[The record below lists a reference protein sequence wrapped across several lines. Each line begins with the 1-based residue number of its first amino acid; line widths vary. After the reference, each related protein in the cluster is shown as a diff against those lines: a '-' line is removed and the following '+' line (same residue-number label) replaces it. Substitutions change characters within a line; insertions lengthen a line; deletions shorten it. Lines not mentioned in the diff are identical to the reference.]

1 MTKIAVAGVQE
12 NIGREILSFLDE
24 NGYKAADII
33 ALEPKAPLGTQ
44 VSYSEDEDL
53 DVFNLD
59 DFDFSGVDVAVF
71 ATTEAVS
78 KHYIPKAISKKIKVI
93 DCSSAYFSDEDVPL
107 IIAGYNNDKI
117 MTAGKGLV
125 AIPSAAVT
133 QMLTPLLKIQSQYDI
148 KRIVVSTYTS
158 ASVYGKEAMD
168 ELFSQ
173 TRRIYMNAPIVD
185 DQKVF
190 HKQIAFNVIPQI
202 GDFIGEETQAEWAM
216 NAETKKV
223 FNQNIKVHA
232 NSAIIPAFIGAA
244 QYVNVE
250 CNNDVDVDEVRKLMA
265 QTDGVVVFDKN
276 TDGGYVCL
284 TDIQGED
291 NVYVSRLRQ
300 DTSVNNGFSF
310 WCVADDL
317 RACSAKNAFEI
328 LKLIL
333 SIKQH

>member
-1 MTKIAVAGVQE
+1 MTKIAIAGVQE

-24 NGYKAADII
+24 NGFKAADIV

-59 DFDFSGVDVAVF
+59 DFDFSKVDVAVF
-71 ATTEAVS
+71 ATSEAVS
-78 KHYIPKAISKKIKVI
+78 KHYVPRALAKKIKVI

-125 AIPSAAVT
+125 AIPSSAVI
-133 QMLTPLLKIQSQYDI
+133 QMLTPLLHVEEKYHI

-158 ASVYGKEAMD
+158 TSVYGKEAMD

-173 TRRIYMNAPIVD
+173 TRRIFMNAPIVD
-185 DQKVF
+185 DQQVF

-202 GDFIGEETQAEWAM
+202 GVFIGEETQAEWAM
-216 NAETKKV
+216 NAESKKV
-223 FNQNIKVHA
+223 LGTDVKVHA
-232 NSAIIPAFIGAA
+232 NSAIIPAFVGAA
-244 QYVNVE
+244 QYVNIE
-250 CNNDVDVDEVRKLMA
+250 CEKELDVDDVRQLMKK
-265 QTDGVVVFDKN
+265 TTGVVVFDKN

-291 NVYVSRLRQ
+291 NIYVSRLRQ
-300 DTSVNNGFSF
+300 DSTVDNGFSF

-317 RACSAKNAFEI
+317 RACVAKNAFEV

-333 SIKQH
+333 AIKKH